1 MKRETI
7 LEISKHRD
15 LKEFVTQVRNQKEDA
30 EVIQRLITTKASR
43 KRGRR
48 WLPELWTFGGRSCET
63 GAWFWRKDS
72 TCVKTLDALRPLGRE
87 QNLMGSHSPMEV
99 ALVTQSTRPRG

>member
-30 EVIQRLITTKASR
+30 EVILRLMTPKASR
-43 KRGRR
+43 KRRWRR
-48 WLPELWTFGGRSCET
+48 WLPELWVFGG
-63 GAWFWRKDS
+63 G
-72 TCVKTLDALRPLGRE
+72 
-87 QNLMGSHSPMEV
+87 
-99 ALVTQSTRPRG
+99 LVRLVPAS